1 MSFFFMKTLIRIIP
15 HVGGIIIK
23 KIREREEEEENF
35 KQNAKMHM
43 WIYESLNPTLGGII
57 IKKGKKI
64 R

>member
-23 KIREREEEEENF
+23 KIREREEEENF

-57 IKKGKKI
+57 IKKGKK
-64 R
+64 